1 MRVRPHA
8 LFAIAAALIPGLAA
22 TPAVAQDGV
31 AASKAVEIRSWFGS
45 YLAGRFAAKQHDA
58 PAAAAFFG
66 KALERDPDNEALID
80 QAFQMEVAQ
89 GNWPRAEQL
98 ARDLVKLQ
106 PGNRLAQTFLGLAA
120 FKAGRYGDAE
130 EHFKGTVGHPIGELT
145 NALARAW
152 IIQAQEKSEEALSAL
167 DQPKL
172 PDWAN
177 TFVRYHRALLADVA
191 GRTADARASY
201 GRIAKGDQQRILRVA
216 LAYAS
221 HAGHAGDMKLA
232 QSILNAHFERSKSDG
247 HPHALALLAQIEA
260 GRKPPLL
267 VSTPAE
273 GLAEL
278 FYGLGEMLANESG
291 GLGIGTV
298 FLQFSLYL
306 KPDGTFP
313 LQALARTQE
322 IAKRYAS
329 AIDAYDRIPKG
340 SPLEATIEIQK
351 AFNLNQLQKVDEAQ
365 QLLDEFARQHPRDV
379 RPLEALGNIMRVR
392 KRFAEAVDYYTR
404 AIALIG
410 KPDAKHWTF
419 YFYRGACYERLKKLQ
434 QAETDL
440 HRSLQL
446 SPDQPSTLNY
456 LGYTWIDNNRN
467 LRKGLQMIE
476 KAVRLKPDD
485 GDIVDSLGWAHFRLG
500 NYQEAVRNLEKAVE
514 LRPEDPTL
522 NDHLGDAYWRVG
534 REREA
539 RFQWDQALRLKPEPP
554 EAEKMRGKR
563 EKGLPEVRT
572 RQAKRSKQVRR
583 PQGTKR
589 DGQVNAAPASE

>member
-1 MRVRPHA
+1 MRIRPLA
-8 LFAIAAALIPGLAA
+8 LFAIAAALMPGLAA
-22 TPAVAQDGV
+22 TPILAQDGDPASQ
-31 AASKAVEIRSWFGS
+31 AAEMHSWFGS
-45 YLAGRFAAKQHDA
+45 YLAGRFAAKAYDA
-58 PAAAAFFG
+58 PAAAAFYG
-66 KALERDPDNEALID
+66 QALKRDPGNEALID
-80 QAFQMEVAQ
+80 QAFQMEAAQ
-89 GNWPRAEQL
+89 GNWPRAEEL
-98 ARDLVKLQ
+98 ARELVKVQ
-106 PGNRLAQTFLGLAA
+106 PGNRLAQTFVGLAA
-120 FKAGRYGDAE
+120 FKAGRYAEAE
-130 EHFKGTVGHPIGELT
+130 EHFKGSVPHPIGELT

-152 IIQAQEKSEEALSAL
+152 IIQAQEKSEEALAAL

-221 HAGHAGDMKLA
+221 HAAHAGDMKLA
-232 QSILNAHFERSKSDG
+232 QSVLNAHFDRSKGDG
-247 HPHALALLAQIEA
+247 HPYALALLAQIEA
-260 GRKPPLL
+260 GRKPQLL
-267 VSTPAE
+267 VSTPGE

-306 KPDGTFP
+306 KPDATFA

-322 IAKRYAS
+322 LAKRHAS
-329 AIDAYDRIPKG
+329 AIAAYDRIPKG
-340 SPLEATIEIQK
+340 SPLEASIEIQK
-351 AFNLNQLQKVDEAQ
+351 AFNLNQLEQVDEAQ
-365 QLLDEFARQHPRDV
+365 RLLDEYSRHHPRDV

-392 KRFAEAVDYYTR
+392 KRYAEAVDYYTR

-410 KPDAKHWTF
+410 RPEAKHWTYF
-419 YFYRGACYERLKKLQ
+419 FYRGACNERLKKLP
-434 QAETDL
+434 QAEADL
-440 HRSLQL
+440 QRSLQL
-446 SPDQPSTLNY
+446 SPDQPTALNY

-500 NYQEAVRNLEKAVE
+500 NFQEAVRHLEKAVE

-522 NDHLGDAYWRVG
+522 NDHLGDAYWRVD
-534 REREA
+534 RKREA
-539 RFQWDQALRLKPEPP
+539 RYQWDQALKLKPEPA
-554 EAEKMRGKR
+554 EAEKMREKM
-563 EKGLPEVRT
+563 EKGLPGVRT
-572 RQAKRSKQVRR
+572 RQAKRSKQTRR
-583 PQGTKR
+583 QAGAKR
-589 DGQVNAAPASE
+589 SGQVNAAPDSE